1 MKQINI
7 RHFVLLPWEP
17 AVDGL
22 ERAYREFKRFPPDAI
37 AFSDDGGNQLFHWE
51 DVEILHL
58 LPTFQA
64 KRSYYHILQTRD
76 GVLNG
81 KSSPEDA
88 AETINHFLTQT

>member
-1 MKQINI
+1 MKQISI
-7 RHFVLLPWEP
+7 KHFDLFFWES
-17 AVDGL
+17 AINGL
-22 ERAYREFKRFPPDAI
+22 ERAYQEFKRFPPDAI

-81 KSSPEDA
+81 KASPENA
-88 AETINHFLTQT
+88 AKTINRFLTQT